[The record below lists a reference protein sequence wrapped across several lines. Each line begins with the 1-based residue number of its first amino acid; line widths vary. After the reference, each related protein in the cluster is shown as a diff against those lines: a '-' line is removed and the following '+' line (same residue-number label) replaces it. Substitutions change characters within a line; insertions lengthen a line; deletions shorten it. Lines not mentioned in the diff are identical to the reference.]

1 MTQQEQLPQ
10 PQNLRQTASVMMR
23 LAPKQINDEVQL
35 TLRQLQSKGVSLGVA
50 VALLVAGLGLLG
62 LLVIAL
68 VVAAIAGLATV
79 MPLWLSALLVAAL
92 FLILALI
99 FVAVGATRAKNVV
112 PEAIEIP
119 KNAVTRLRY
128 DMGALSQG
136 TAFSIAEYEQ
146 KQKEKAEEK
155 KRKKDASKKQTNP
168 NSRED
173 HSQTYQEK
181 PSEGELKR
189 RLSRRREHLAH
200 LRDTLGRQSDVKA
213 RVGSVAQRTG
223 LVSTGGDSYEANRAA
238 GEKVMPILGA
248 AAGIATALLVILGIS
263 KKRKKKKAKK
273 ATKAAKQN

>member
-99 FVAVGATRAKNVV
+99 FVAIGATRAKNVV

-173 HSQTYQEK
+173 HSQTYEEK

>member
-35 TLRQLQSKGVSLGVA
+35 TLRQLQAKGVSLGVA
-50 VALLVAGLGLLG
+50 VALLAAGLGLLG

-79 MPLWLSALLVAAL
+79 MPLWVSALLVSAF

-99 FVAVGATRAKNVV
+99 FVLVGVTRAKNIV

-119 KNAVTRLRY
+119 KNAATRLRY
-128 DMGALSQG
+128 DMGVLSQG
-136 TAFSIAEYEQ
+136 TAFSIAEFEQ
-146 KQKEKAEEK
+146 KQKEKEEEK
-155 KRKKDASKKQTNP
+155 KRKKEASKKQTNP
-168 NSRED
+168 NSRAD
-173 HSQTYQEK
+173 HSQTYSEK

-189 RLSRRREHLAH
+189 RLSRRREHLAQ

-273 ATKAAKQN
+273 AAKASK